1 MSFLNEEYRDRGIK
15 KWAGFY
21 LSEHTAAQE
30 KLSGERKKVNQ
41 QKRQMNQGEIEEVI
55 NESIVK
61 NKSVA
66 IQLENVDQN
75 GLYNDDVVGRIVGGD
90 ELGIF
95 INDTK
100 VDFDEIR
107 NIQFVTL
114 KKWNNT
120 DDDI

>member
-21 LSEHTAAQE
+21 LSEHTAVQE
-30 KLSGERKKVNQ
+30 KLSSERTKVNQ
-41 QKRQMNQGEIEEVI
+41 QKRQMNQGEIEIVI

-75 GLYNDDVVGRIVGGD
+75 GFYYDDVVGHIVGGD

-95 INDTK
+95 INNTK

-107 NIQFVTL
+107 NIQFVVL

-120 DDDI
+120 DDDV

>member
-21 LSEHTAAQE
+21 LSEHTATQE
-30 KLSGERKKVNQ
+30 KFCGERKKVNQ
-41 QKRQMNQGEIEEVI
+41 QKRQMNQGEIETAI

-75 GLYNDDVVGRIVGGD
+75 GLYYDDVVGHIVGGD

-114 KKWNNT
+114 KKWNNI
-120 DDDI
+120 DDDV

>member
-21 LSEHTAAQE
+21 LSEHTATQE
-30 KLSGERKKVNQ
+30 KLLGERTKVNQ
-41 QKRQMNQGEIEEVI
+41 QKRQMDQGEIEEVI

-61 NKSVA
+61 NKTVA

-75 GLYNDDVVGRIVGGD
+75 GLYYDDVVGHIVGGD

-100 VDFDEIR
+100 VDFDKIR
-107 NIQFVTL
+107 NIQFVVL

-120 DDDI
+120 DDDV